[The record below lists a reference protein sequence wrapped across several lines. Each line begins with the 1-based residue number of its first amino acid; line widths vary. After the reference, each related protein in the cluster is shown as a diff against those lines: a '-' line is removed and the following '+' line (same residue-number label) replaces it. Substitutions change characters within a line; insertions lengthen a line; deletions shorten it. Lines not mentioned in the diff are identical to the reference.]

1 MKTTTISIAEGKK
14 GFSRLIHD
22 TQEKKEYIVITRRG
36 KPVAVII
43 PYEEY
48 QHAKRMEG
56 FREITEA
63 RETFLKTGLPADEV
77 FSKSRQQLEK
87 RP

>member
-1 MKTTTISIAEGKK
+1 MKTTTVSIAEGKK

-22 TQEKKEYIVITRRG
+22 SQKKKEEIIVTRRG
-36 KPVAVII
+36 KPVAVIV

-48 QHAKRMEG
+48 QQSKRKEGYQKIMES
-56 FREITEA
+56 REI
-63 RETFLKTGLPADEV
+63 FLKAGVVADEV
-77 FSKSRQQLEK
+77 FKESRKLLEK